1 MKAIR
6 HSQGILTYALLK
18 TIKQN
23 PAILE
28 NGKLLDVSKWFNAA
42 KELVSEIVK
51 ENNARQEPQLFST
64 NNFTVGIVDDEVRRE
79 ITLAEEKP
87 LFANSN
93 LQNSDEA
100 IAADDMGL
108 GGLVDNQLM
117 NISSKGSEAPIVFI
131 NTHTSESAYILS
143 GRYEVK
149 GNTVTVRINIR
160 QNKEV
165 KQRFEVTGTKDN
177 LKTLAEK
184 IAQTAAGLVK

>member
-1 MKAIR
+1 MKSIAY
-6 HSQGILTYALLK
+6 TYGLLYLFAPNGDK
-18 TIKQN
+18 TRFIHVDG
-23 PAILE
+23 AGSWIE
-28 NGKLLDVSKWFNAA
+28 N
-42 KELVSEIVK
+42 
-51 ENNARQEPQLFST
+51 
-64 NNFTVGIVDDEVRRE
+64 
-79 ITLAEEKP
+79 P

-131 NTHTSESAYILS
+131 NTPTSESAYILS

>member
-131 NTHTSESAYILS
+131 NTPTSESAYILS

>member
-1 MKAIR
+1 LKAIR

-131 NTHTSESAYILS
+131 NTPTSESAYILS

-177 LKTLAEK
+177 LKTPRKLLRP
-184 IAQTAAGLVK
+184 QLGWLNS